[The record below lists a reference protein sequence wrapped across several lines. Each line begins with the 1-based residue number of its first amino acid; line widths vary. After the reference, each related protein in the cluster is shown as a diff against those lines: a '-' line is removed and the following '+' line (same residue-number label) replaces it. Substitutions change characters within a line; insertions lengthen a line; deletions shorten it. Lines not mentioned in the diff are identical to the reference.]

1 MQETI
6 RYAWGTSSLGEF
18 LCAASA
24 CGLVS
29 LQFGKRESSLAS
41 ILRHRFPGAALVE
54 DPATLREAVEKAA
67 RLIEHPGQRTRL
79 PVDLRGSDFERRVW
93 CALQEIP
100 AGGTTSYGELASR
113 LGVPRLAKDVGEA
126 CASNSIAVVI
136 PCHRVLRKDGSL
148 AGYRWGTWRKR
159 TLLERECLENF
170 TLS

>member
-24 CGLVS
+24 SGLVS
-29 LQFGKRESSLAS
+29 LEFGKRESSLAS
-41 ILRHRFPGAALVE
+41 ILQRRFPRAALVE
-54 DPATLREAVEKAA
+54 DPATLQGVVETAA
-67 RLIEHPGQRTRL
+67 SLIERPAQSARL
-79 PVDLRGSDFERRVW
+79 PVDLRGSDFERQVW

-100 AGGTTSYGELASR
+100 AGGSTSYGELASS
-113 LGVPRLAKDVGEA
+113 LGVPRLAKEVGEA

-148 AGYRWGTWRKR
+148 SGYRWGTWRKR
-159 TLLERECLENF
+159 ALLERECRENF

>member
-1 MQETI
+1 
-6 RYAWGTSSLGEF
+6 
-18 LCAASA
+18 
-24 CGLVS
+24 
-29 LQFGKRESSLAS
+29 
-41 ILRHRFPGAALVE
+41 
-54 DPATLREAVEKAA
+54 
-67 RLIEHPGQRTRL
+67 L
-79 PVDLRGSDFERRVW
+79 PVDPRGSDFERQVW

-113 LGVPRLAKDVGEA
+113 LGVPGLAKDVGEA

>member
-24 CGLVS
+24 SGLVS
-29 LQFGKRESSLAS
+29 LEFGKRESSLAS
-41 ILRHRFPGAALVE
+41 ILQRRFPRAALVE
-54 DPATLREAVEKAA
+54 DPATLQGVVETAA
-67 RLIEHPGQRTRL
+67 SLIEHPAESARL
-79 PVDLRGSDFERRVW
+79 PVDLRGSDFERQVW

-100 AGGTTSYGELASR
+100 AGGTTSYGELASS

-148 AGYRWGTWRKR
+148 SGYRWGTWRKR
-159 TLLERECLENF
+159 ALLERECRENF

>member
-1 MQETI
+1 MPETI
-6 RYAWGTSSLGEF
+6 RYAWGPSSLGEF

-29 LQFGKRESSLAS
+29 LEFGKRDSALAA
-41 ILRHRFPGAALVE
+41 ILQRRFPGAALVE
-54 DPATLREAVEKAA
+54 DPATLQEVVEKAA
-67 RLIEHPGQRTRL
+67 SLIEHPAQHARL
-79 PVDLRGSDFERRVW
+79 PVDLRGSDFERQVW
-93 CALQEIP
+93 CTLQEVP

-113 LGVPRLAKDVGEA
+113 LGVPRLAKEVGEA

-148 AGYRWGTWRKR
+148 SGYRWGTWRKR

>member
-6 RYAWGTSSLGEF
+6 RYAWGASSLGEF

-24 CGLVS
+24 RGLVS
-29 LQFGKRESSLAS
+29 LEFGRRESSLAS
-41 ILRHRFPGAALVE
+41 ILQRRFPGAALVE
-54 DPATLREAVEKAA
+54 DRATLREVVEKAA
-67 RLIEHPGQRTRL
+67 SLIEHPAQDTGMPL
-79 PVDLRGSDFERRVW
+79 DLRGSDFERQVW
-93 CALQEIP
+93 CALQAIP
-100 AGGTTSYGELASR
+100 AGATTSYGELASR

-148 AGYRWGTWRKR
+148 SGYRWGTWRKR
-159 TLLERECLENF
+159 ALLERECRENF

>member
-24 CGLVS
+24 SGLVS
-29 LQFGKRESSLAS
+29 LEFGKRESSLAS
-41 ILRHRFPGAALVE
+41 ILQRRFPRAALVE
-54 DPATLREAVEKAA
+54 DPATLPGVVETAA
-67 RLIEHPGQRTRL
+67 SLIERPAQSARL
-79 PVDLRGSDFERRVW
+79 PVDLRGSDFERQVW

-100 AGGTTSYGELASR
+100 AGGTTSYGELASS
-113 LGVPRLAKDVGEA
+113 LGVPRLAKEVGEA

-148 AGYRWGTWRKR
+148 SGYRWGTWRKR
-159 TLLERECLENF
+159 ALLERECRENF

>member
-24 CGLVS
+24 SGLVS
-29 LQFGKRESSLAS
+29 LEFGKRESSLAS
-41 ILRHRFPGAALVE
+41 ILQRRFPRAALVE
-54 DPATLREAVEKAA
+54 DPATLHGVVETAA
-67 RLIEHPGQRTRL
+67 SLIERPAQSARL
-79 PVDLRGSDFERRVW
+79 PVDLRGSDFERQVW

-100 AGGTTSYGELASR
+100 AGGTTSYGELASS
-113 LGVPRLAKDVGEA
+113 LGVPRLAKEVGEA

-148 AGYRWGTWRKR
+148 SGYRWGTWRKR
-159 TLLERECLENF
+159 ALLERECRENF